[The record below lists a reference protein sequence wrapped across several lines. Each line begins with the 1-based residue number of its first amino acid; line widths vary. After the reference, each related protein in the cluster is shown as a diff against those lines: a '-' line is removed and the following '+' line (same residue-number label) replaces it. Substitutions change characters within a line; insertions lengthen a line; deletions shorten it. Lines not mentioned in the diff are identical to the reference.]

1 MRIGCTPFLNAR
13 PLVWGLE
20 SEHEIIPLPPRW
32 MAAALLAG
40 KMDVALV
47 PVVEMFRDRRLL
59 MLPAPAIGCDGPV
72 RSVRLLTC
80 GGIGDRVLLRA
91 DSRSGTSVLL
101 AQLLLKRL
109 FGVRKVRTVRVDTDR
124 FSPRSLKPGEAL
136 LQIGDVALKS
146 APRECRVHDLGTL
159 WKVMTGLP
167 FVFAPWMVHRQRSP
181 RGAAAL
187 LSRAARAGKREAATV
202 AGIHAPRGVPV
213 PVCVSYLRENLSFRM
228 GIRERRS
235 IRLFERFLRKERLL

>member
-20 SEHEIIPLPPRW
+20 REHEVFPLPPSQ
-32 MAAALLAG
+32 MAKALLAG
-40 KMDVALV
+40 KLDVALV
-47 PVVEMFRDRRLL
+47 PVVEMFRDRRLR
-59 MLPAPAIGCDGPV
+59 MLDAPAICCKGAV
-72 RSVRLLTC
+72 RSVRLLVR

-109 FGVRKVRTVRVDTDR
+109 FGVRRVQTVCVDTDR

-136 LQIGDVALKS
+136 LQIGDVALK
-146 APRECRVHDLGTL
+146 AVARGCAVHDLGTL

-167 FVFAPWMVHRQRSP
+167 FVFAPWMVRRGRNP
-181 RGAAAL
+181 RGASAMLKKAV
-187 LSRAARAGKREAATV
+187 RDGMKDPKRVAKTYAPVGCDVAT
-202 AGIHAPRGVPV
+202 
-213 PVCVSYLRENLSFRM
+213 CTSYLKENLSFHV
-228 GIRERRS
+228 GSAERKA
-235 IRLFERFLRKERLL
+235 IRLFEKLLRQEGLL